1 MKKGKGHPPQR
12 RIVGLTPEAHLD
24 SNFADADKLGTKRAI
39 TVIQSIVIN
48 ASTERCFEFVSKQL
62 EETPHWDPTI
72 MHVHSI
78 SSKHV
83 RVGYMSRVNFNFR
96 GTIEEATVMIRSF
109 QPNKAISWT
118 STHSSQLQEKWH
130 FQPDPY
136 GTLVTITLG
145 YNRSGWFFGRLIEK
159 TMMKNKV
166 RKDVLDMLDQL
177 KLAIEKLGGAQE

>member
-1 MKKGKGHPPQR
+1 MRKGKGHPPQR

-24 SNFADADKLGTKRAI
+24 SNFIDADKLGTKKVI
-39 TVIQSIVIN
+39 TVIKSIVIN

-96 GTIEEATVMIRSF
+96 GKIEEATVMIRSF
-109 QPNKAISWT
+109 QTNKAISWT
-118 STHSSQLQEKWH
+118 STHSSQLQEEWH
-130 FQPDPY
+130 FQSAPY
-136 GTLVTITLG
+136 GTVVTINLG
-145 YNRSGWFFGRLIEK
+145 YNRGGWFFVRLIEK
-159 TMMKNKV
+159 IMRKSKV
-166 RKDVLDMLDQL
+166 KKDVSDMLDQL
-177 KLAIEKLGGAQE
+177 KLAIEKLGGIQE